1 MSLSDTLTEDLKTA
15 MKAHDKVALNV
26 IRMVKASL
34 TNERVKLGHD
44 LTDDDELTVLSRELK
59 QRKESREEF
68 ADAGR
73 QDLVDGLD
81 AEIELVEKYAP
92 KQLSEDEVKQ
102 IVTDTV
108 AEVGAS
114 SMGDFGKVMGAVM
127 PKLKGRADGAIVNKT
142 VKALLSK

>member
-26 IRMVKASL
+26 IRMIKTSL
-34 TNERVKLGHD
+34 TNERIKLGHD

-68 ADAGR
+68 AAAGR

-81 AEIELVEKYAP
+81 AEIKLVENYAP

-108 AEVGAS
+108 KQTGAS
-114 SMGDFGKVMGAVM
+114 SMADFGKVMGAVM
-127 PKLKGRADGAIVNKT
+127 PKLKGRADGSVVNKT
-142 VKALLSK
+142 VKAMLSK

>member
-26 IRMVKASL
+26 IRMIKASL

-68 ADAGR
+68 AAAGR

-81 AEIELVEKYAP
+81 AEIKLVENYAP
-92 KQLSEDEVKQ
+92 KQLSEDEVKT
-102 IVTDTV
+102 IVESTV
-108 AEVGAS
+108 SEVGAS

-142 VKALLSK
+142 VKSLLSK